1 MTFTECLLASR
12 QLRNTQKTVFYP
24 PSSFE
29 MAFFSSQPKSQYLNP
44 PPPLSR
50 KPSKSILHDDI
61 DDFLSSDLEASF
73 ASSVSVSSPTRE
85 HPSHSRAPMYEPMDI
100 SPAPPPKPAQ
110 RLSSLH
116 QDVGLKPQGRPRAL
130 TSGAR
135 LFGNDL
141 SNTTTLA
148 PSPTLAP
155 EPSLKPSSGAKKT
168 QRSALP
174 MEWFT
179 QSQAPALP
187 QPTVRKKVCHLQY
200 QLTTFV
206 SHHQSRLLQQMMPW
220 MSIPLT
226 TLHNQAQL
234 HSRTVCPILL
244 PQQ

>member
-1 MTFTECLLASR
+1 MSFTERLLASR
-12 QLRNTQKTVFYP
+12 QPRSKQKRVFYP
-24 PSSFE
+24 PSSSE

-50 KPSKSILHDDI
+50 KPSKRILRDDI
-61 DDFLSSDLEASF
+61 DNFLSSDLEASF
-73 ASSVSVSSPTRE
+73 ASSLSVSSPTLQ
-85 HPSHSRAPMYEPMDI
+85 HPSHSGAPMYEPMDI
-100 SPAPPPKPAQ
+100 SPAPPLKPPS

-148 PSPTLAP
+148 PSPTLAS
-155 EPSLKPSSGAKKT
+155 ESSFKGSILAKKT

-187 QPTVRKKVCHLQY
+187 QPTVSNKVRCLQY
-200 QLTTFV
+200 ELTTFV
-206 SHHQSRLLQQMMPW
+206 SHQQSRLLQ
-220 MSIPLT
+220 
-226 TLHNQAQL
+226 
-234 HSRTVCPILL
+234 
-244 PQQ
+244 